1 MFFYTFF
8 YNNMGYLFVK
18 KKNNKEKSNIF
29 ATLKFYLMKKILLF
43 ISALALVLTS
53 CKPQKEMLY
62 FPELA
67 KDGDIAQ
74 LIPDS
79 VKNYETPI
87 APDDMLAITVTAL
100 DPNAVAIFN
109 LPMQNF
115 LAPGETTLTTTASLK
130 TYMVDSNGYI
140 DYPVLGRIKVLGKTR
155 DQVAQMLK
163 ERISEYVEDP
173 IVSVQCTNYKFTILG
188 EVTKPGAYEF
198 GSERITILDA
208 LGKANDM
215 TIYGNHTNV
224 LLIREQN
231 GVRSFH
237 RIDLSQPDVFTS
249 PYYYIQRND
258 IIYVEPN
265 DARQGYAGYSQ
276 DKQYMVSVVSAVTSA
291 VSVIVSLCIA
301 LFVK

>member
-109 LPMQNF
+109 LPCK
-115 LAPGETTLTTTASLK
+115 TSLHRARLPLLQQLR
-130 TYMVDSNGYI
+130 S
-140 DYPVLGRIKVLGKTR
+140 R
-155 DQVAQMLK
+155 
-163 ERISEYVEDP
+163 P
-173 IVSVQCTNYKFTILG
+173 IW
-188 EVTKPGAYEF
+188 
-198 GSERITILDA
+198 
-208 LGKANDM
+208 
-215 TIYGNHTNV
+215 
-224 LLIREQN
+224 
-231 GVRSFH
+231 
-237 RIDLSQPDVFTS
+237 
-249 PYYYIQRND
+249 
-258 IIYVEPN
+258 
-265 DARQGYAGYSQ
+265 
-276 DKQYMVSVVSAVTSA
+276 
-291 VSVIVSLCIA
+291 
-301 LFVK
+301 